1 MCRKAHWI
9 LVKKTNFAFQPKLKS
24 IEMNKYWIPLA
35 FAVMVMVGCG
45 QSPEDVEKARIAAE
59 NAESEKL
66 EAEIGDM
73 ARGMFKPLRAD
84 ADINPDN
91 PVTKE
96 KVKLGHVLYYDKRL
110 SFGGTQSCNTCH
122 DLSTFGVD
130 NLPTSPG
137 DKGESGDRNS
147 PTVLNAALHTSQ
159 FWDGRAKNVEEQA
172 GMPITNP
179 IEMAIPNEDFLI
191 KRLKDIEL
199 YQKLF
204 AAAYPDDKSP
214 ITYKNLE
221 KAIGAF
227 ERTLLT
233 PSKWDSYLGGQS
245 WALSLEEKKG
255 LQTFINVGCT
265 SCHGGELLGGNM
277 FQKFGVHHDYW
288 EYTKSEKVD
297 KGRFEVTGQDA
308 DMYVFKVPSLRNV
321 TKTAPYFHDGSVA
334 DLSEAVRI
342 IAKVNL
348 NKDLTDE
355 QVKSIVT
362 FLDALTGEV
371 PVEAAQEPLELL

>member
-1 MCRKAHWI
+1 
-9 LVKKTNFAFQPKLKS
+9 
-24 IEMNKYWIPLA
+24 MNRYWIPLGVA
-35 FAVMVMVGCG
+35 LAGLASCG
-45 QSPEDVEKARIAAE
+45 QSPEELEKARLAAEAAE
-59 NAESEKL
+59 NQRL
-66 EAEIGDM
+66 EAEVGDL
-73 ARGMFKPLRAD
+73 ARGMFKPLSPSAD
-84 ADINPDN
+84 VNPDN

-122 DLSTFGVD
+122 NLSTFGVD

-137 DKGESGDRNS
+137 DKGENGERNS
-147 PTVLNAALHTSQ
+147 PTVLNAALHTAQ
-159 FWDGRAKNVEEQA
+159 FWDGRAKDVEQQA

-179 IEMAIPNEDFLI
+179 VEMAIPNEEFLV

-204 AAAYPDDKSP
+204 ASAYPDDRNP
-214 ITYKNLE
+214 ISYKNLE

-227 ERTLLT
+227 ERTLIT
-233 PSKWDSYLGGQS
+233 PTKWDSYLNGQAD
-245 WALSLEEKKG
+245 ALTLEQKKG

-288 EYTKSEKVD
+288 EFTKSAKVD
-297 KGRFEVTGQDA
+297 EGRFAVTGQEA
-308 DMYVFKVPSLRNV
+308 DKYVFKVPSLRNIA
-321 TKTAPYFHDGSVA
+321 KTAPYFHDGSVA
-334 DLSEAVRI
+334 ELTDAVRI

-348 NKDLTDE
+348 NKDLTDDE
-355 QVKSIVT
+355 VNSIVT

-371 PVEAAQEPLELL
+371 PAEAAQEPLELL